1 MLRKNHPWWRKA
13 MIEKFGSVPEPK
25 RSLLARLRGLFNSQ
39 KARSA
44 GQASSP
50 ELPELDP
57 KRS

>member
-1 MLRKNHPWWRKA
+1 